1 LVSDEQVLV
10 TSDFEIGG
18 PRFTRKSPLTPTTKL
33 CPRCL
38 KPLERGTR
46 LGGWL
51 VPQDYYCTSCG
62 YRGTVYL
69 EKSRTEGER

>member
-1 LVSDEQVLV
+1 MRPDTDSDEDLP
-10 TSDFEIGG
+10 GL
-18 PRFTRKSPLTPTTKL
+18 TRKSPFAPTAKL

-38 KPLERGTR
+38 KPLQRGSK

-51 VPQDYYCTSCG
+51 VPQDYVCPNCG

-69 EKSRTEGER
+69 EKDLELNQAKKDEN

>member
-1 LVSDEQVLV
+1 MQPQSDPDESLPGL
-10 TSDFEIGG
+10 S
-18 PRFTRKSPLTPTTKL
+18 RKSPFTLINKL

-38 KPLERGTR
+38 KPLQRGSK

-51 VPQDYYCTSCG
+51 IPQDYVCPECG

-69 EKSRTEGER
+69 EKDLELNRQKKEET